1 MRIALDAMGGDL
13 APEMPVAGAIE
24 AVTEYDVDVILVGDR
39 ERLKECLKNNR
50 YPHHKIS
57 VFHAS
62 QVVQMDESPV
72 VAMRKKI
79 DSSIRKAVELVK
91 KKEADACVSAGHS
104 GVMMATS
111 FLLLGKLPNVDR
123 PAIATVMPSL
133 TGFFVLL
140 DAGANV
146 DCKPKNLLQFSYMGN
161 AYFSAI
167 FGEPSPKIA
176 LLSIGEEDTKG
187 NEQTL
192 EAFKLLKNTNLNFIG
207 NIEGKDVF
215 TSAADVVVCD
225 GFVGN
230 IVLKVSE
237 GIVETMMKMLKREIA
252 GISTGKIGYLMIK
265 PALRQF
271 KKRTDYSEYGG
282 APLLGINGI
291 SIVCHGRS
299 TARALKNAIRVAIEM
314 SRQKVHEK
322 IADSLIKYTK

>member
-24 AVTEYDVDVILVGDR
+24 AVTEYDVEVILVGDR